1 LTAGKRARYFF
12 AAPPWSNESPEW
24 LALDAEL
31 DLDHPVRQIARLTDE
46 ELDLDALIRTYA
58 GRGTIPH
65 RPDLLLKLVIYEHS
79 QGRPQPVQWLRDLKE
94 NKAVQWLVYGMRPS
108 QTTLYEFRDRVQ
120 PLLQDLNQQ
129 VIRTTIAE
137 GHTDG
142 SRGALD
148 GTTVAANATRHR
160 MVNLETVEKR
170 LEILDREITE
180 AEQARDSTSAMQSVE
195 PEALPS
201 PAAPMAGDPAP
212 SPAPTPESPTKP
224 LAWKAKTTRG
234 KRRQR
239 DRYRRAKKVL
249 EAKHVA
255 NKQRRKDKRKESAK
269 IRVAPGDPMAPFGL
283 DKMKTFRPLYNVQT
297 MSDVETDLV
306 LAYQTTQTTADSGQ
320 LLPMIE
326 QTTTMTDRPLKE
338 VLVDS
343 GYPSGED
350 LAACEQEEVV
360 VYAPW
365 NENTFTE
372 AKRAEGEKKG
382 QIPKDRFT
390 YEPSIPS
397 YRCPEGK
404 PLTYRERATKQ
415 KADGS
420 SFTIEIYQADPS
432 DCAECPLK
440 SRCVRGGSAARTVR
454 RQDHEDLVEGLK
466 ERMKTPAAKAIYG
479 KRGCT
484 VELRFA
490 DWKTHRGLQRFSGQT
505 PERADAQVG
514 LIVLAHNL
522 RTLDKLRARRSE
534 LLKNTEKI
542 AC

>member
-1 LTAGKRARYFF
+1 MQT
-12 AAPPWSNESPEW
+12 
-24 LALDAEL
+24 
-31 DLDHPVRQIARLTDE
+31 
-46 ELDLDALIRTYA
+46 LIGSYA
-58 GRGTIPH
+58 GRGSKPH
-65 RPDLLLKLVIYEHS
+65 RPDLLLRLTVYEHS
-79 QGRPQPVQWLRDLKE
+79 QGRPQPVQWLRDLRE

-129 VIRTTIAE
+129 VILTAIDE

-160 MVNLETVEKR
+160 MVNLDTVEKR
-170 LEILDREITE
+170 LAILDREIE
-180 AEQARDSTSAMQSVE
+180 AAEQTQE
-195 PEALPS
+195 PAPAIESIKPEVLPS
-201 PAAPMAGDPAP
+201 PTAPMAIGSAP
-212 SPAPTPESPTKP
+212 SPAPTPESSTKP
-224 LAWKAKTTRG
+224 PAWKAKSTRG
-234 KRRQR
+234 KKRQR
-239 DRYRRAKKVL
+239 DRCRRARAVL
-249 EAKHVA
+249 KAQQAA
-255 NKQRRKDKRKESAK
+255 NRHRRKDKRKENAK
-269 IRVAPGDPMAPFGL
+269 IRVALGDPMAPFGL
-283 DKMKTFRPLYNVQT
+283 DKLKTFRPLYNIQT

-306 LAYQTTQTTADSGQ
+306 LAYETTRTTADSGQ
-320 LLPMIE
+320 LLPMID
-326 QTTTMTDRPLKE
+326 QTTKMTNRPLNE

-350 LAACEQEEVV
+350 LAACKQKDVI

-372 AKRAEGEKKG
+372 AKRAEGQKKG

-390 YEPSIPS
+390 YDPSIPS

-415 KADGS
+415 RANGDY
-420 SFTIEIYQADPS
+420 FTIEIYQADPS

-440 SRCVRGGSAARTVR
+440 ASCVRGRSGARTVR
-454 RQDHEDLVEGLK
+454 RQEHEELVAALK
-466 ERMKTPAAKAIYG
+466 ERMKAPEAKAIYG
-479 KRGCT
+479 QRGCT

-514 LIVLAHNL
+514 LVVLAHNL
-522 RTLDKLRARRSE
+522 RTLDKLRTRQSE
-534 LLKNTEKI
+534 QLKWP
-542 AC
+542 

>member
-1 LTAGKRARYFF
+1 M
-12 AAPPWSNESPEW
+12 
-24 LALDAEL
+24 
-31 DLDHPVRQIARLTDE
+31 RQIARLTDE
-46 ELDLDALIRTYA
+46 DLNLDALIRTYA
-58 GRGTIPH
+58 GRGSMPH
-65 RPDLLLKLVIYEHS
+65 RPDLLLKLMIYEHS
-79 QGRPQPVQWLRDLKE
+79 QGRPQPVQWLRDLRE
-94 NKAVQWLVYGMRPS
+94 NKAVQWLVYGMRAS

-120 PLLQDLNQQ
+120 PLLQDLNRQ
-129 VIRTTIAE
+129 VVRTAIDE

-160 MVNLETVEKR
+160 MVNLDTVEKR
-170 LEILDREITE
+170 LEILDREIKE
-180 AEQARDSTSAMQSVE
+180 AEQAEGPTPAIKPEE
-195 PEALPS
+195 PEVLPS
-201 PAAPMAGDPAP
+201 PAAPMAGDSTP
-212 SPAPTPESPTKP
+212 SPAPTPESPAKP
-224 LAWKAKTTRG
+224 AAWKAKTTRG
-234 KRRQR
+234 KKRQR
-239 DRYRRAKKVL
+239 DRCRRAKKVL

-255 NKQRRKDKRKESAK
+255 NKQRRKDKRKGDAK
-269 IRVAPGDPMAPFGL
+269 IRVALGDPMAPFGL
-283 DKMKTFRPLYNVQT
+283 DKMNTFRPLYNVQT

-306 LAYQTTQTTADSGQ
+306 LSYETTQTTADSGQ

-326 QTTTMTDRPLKE
+326 RTTKTTDRPLKDA
-338 VLVDS
+338 LVDS
-343 GYPSGED
+343 GYPSGAD
-350 LAACEQEEVV
+350 LAACEQKGVT

-372 AKRAEGEKKG
+372 AKRAEGEKEG

-390 YEPSIPS
+390 FDPSIPS
-397 YRCPEGK
+397 YRCPQGK

-415 KADGS
+415 KANGD

-440 SRCVRGGSAARTVR
+440 SRCVRGRSGARTVR
-454 RQDHEDLVEGLK
+454 RQEHEDLVEKLK
-466 ERMKTPAAKAIYG
+466 ERMKTPEAKAIYG

-522 RTLDKLRARRSE
+522 RALDKLRARRSE
-534 LLKNTEKI
+534 QLKNTEKI

>member
-1 LTAGKRARYFF
+1 
-12 AAPPWSNESPEW
+12 
-24 LALDAEL
+24 
-31 DLDHPVRQIARLTDE
+31 VRRIARLTDE
-46 ELDLDALIRTYA
+46 DLNLDCLFGTYA
-58 GRGTIPH
+58 GRGSKPH
-65 RPDLLLKLVIYEHS
+65 RPDLLLKLAIYEHS
-79 QGRPQPVQWLRDLKE
+79 LGRPQPVQWMKDLEE

-120 PLLQDLNQQ
+120 PLLQDLNRQ
-129 VIRTTIAE
+129 VIRTAIDQ

-160 MVNLETVEKR
+160 MVNLDTVAKR
-170 LEILDREITE
+170 LEILDREIRE
-180 AEQARDSTSAMQSVE
+180 AERAQEPTSAIESTA
-195 PEALPS
+195 PEVLPS
-201 PAAPMAGDPAP
+201 PSAPMAEA
-212 SPAPTPESPTKP
+212 SPPLPIPTPEGPSKP
-224 LAWKAKTTRG
+224 AVWKAKTTRG

-239 DRYRRAKKVL
+239 DRCRRAKKVL
-249 EAKHVA
+249 EARHAA
-255 NKQRRKDKRKESAK
+255 NAHRRKDKRKQDAK
-269 IRVAPGDPMAPFGL
+269 IRVALGDPMAPFGL
-283 DKMKTFRPLYNVQT
+283 DKLKTFRPLYNIQT

-306 LAYQTTQTTADSGQ
+306 LAYRTTRTTADSGQ
-320 LLPMIE
+320 LLPMIG
-326 QTTTMTDRPLKE
+326 QTTKMTDRPLKE

-350 LAACEQEEVV
+350 LAACEQRDVV

-372 AKRAEGEKKG
+372 AKRAEGKNAA
-382 QIPKDRFT
+382 QIPKDRFR
-390 YEPSIPS
+390 YDPSIPS

-404 PLTYRERATKQ
+404 PLRYRERTTKQ
-415 KADGS
+415 KANGDY
-420 SFTIEIYQADPS
+420 FAIEIYQADPS

-440 SRCVRGGSAARTVR
+440 AGCVRGRSGARTVR
-454 RQDHEDLVEGLK
+454 RQEHEDQVDGLK
-466 ERMKTPAAKAIYG
+466 ERMKTLEAKAIYA

-522 RTLDKLRARRSE
+522 RTLDKLRNRPS
-534 LLKNTEKI
+534 KQSK
-542 AC
+542 